1 MSYQIDYFDPNSQK
15 AQFFLKKQFY
25 LLQLLIS
32 AYSFCFYGRISL
44 YSDHRIPFVFK
55 MFNPTSA
62 TQVSLSAKKN
72 HLPKNGSCPGSNFH
86 FYLFCSLTFFVPRW
100 VTSCPLALNSVVLC
114 LVGQIV
120 LGMTVVSLSM
130 NFSPKCFKKSQ
141 MLISTSI
148 LDTPSISLRSG
159 PRLLR
164 LKLNL

>member
-1 MSYQIDYFDPNSQK
+1 MDEFPCTLTIEFP
-15 AQFFLKKQFY
+15 
-25 LLQLLIS
+25 
-32 AYSFCFYGRISL
+32 L
-44 YSDHRIPFVFK
+44 YSKCSIPLQPHRLLWVP
-55 MFNPTSA
+55 
-62 TQVSLSAKKN
+62 KKN